1 MTQGNYSRF
10 IPLICRRPKTDQRS
24 EFSEVAARIRAE
36 RNAGRGESEPES
48 ERPPREHDASEA
60 NDFVERF
67 LLAGARRRG
76 EVPLAPPPPQPTL
89 VAMTAEAIIN
99 AGKKRRGEQVGGPK

>member
-1 MTQGNYSRF
+1 MGWLT
-10 IPLICRRPKTDQRS
+10 PKN
-24 EFSEVAARIRAE
+24 FSTVAAILRAN
-36 RNAGRGESEPES
+36 RNRERGESEPQRREP
-48 ERPPREHDASEA
+48 EREHDAGGASAASEA
-60 NDFVERF
+60 SVSDDFVERF

-76 EVPLAPPPPQPTL
+76 EVPLAPPPPQPTP